1 MQDIEKLAHSV
12 FEDAAQEPPKEVWDS
27 IESRLQGS
35 APQSGASH
43 GGKRGRWIMIAGA
56 GAVVAAA
63 LAFAVAQTRIS
74 NVIETSSEPTAQ
86 LTTIE
91 ENTMPEGAY
100 QEALGDEEQS
110 QQRGSLYAEKQT
122 PQIAVTRPEEKV
134 NRQPVDNQVSDQSGS
149 QEEPIFDLLEYQLSS
164 HEYDIP
170 SNPQQAVSQQEHPQA
185 KPSEQSGAKPS
196 EPQQMKQG
204 DTQAIELTIP
214 NILSP
219 NGDGYNDCW
228 NIPDLA
234 KYGRASVQIFT
245 AQRKRVYASDNYR
258 GEFCG
263 DDLPSGDYFYVLTI
277 RHLNYT
283 RRGVLVIKR

>member
-43 GGKRGRWIMIAGA
+43 AGKRGRWIMIAGA

-63 LAFAVAQTRIS
+63 LAFAVAQTRIA
-74 NVIETSSEPTAQ
+74 NVIEPSSEPTAQ

-91 ENTMPEGAY
+91 ENTIPEGAY
-100 QEALGDEEQS
+100 QEARGDEEQS

-122 PQIAVTRPEEKV
+122 PQIAVSRPEEKV

-170 SNPQQAVSQQEHPQA
+170 SDPQPAVTHQEHPQA
-185 KPSEQSGAKPS
+185 KQSEQPEAKSSTPK
-196 EPQQMKQG
+196 PAQPV
-204 DTQAIELTIP
+204 DTQTIELVIP

-228 NIPDLA
+228 RIPDLA
-234 KYGRASVQIFT
+234 KYGRASVQVFT
-245 AQRKRVYASDNYR
+245 AQKKRVYASDNYE
-258 GEFCG
+258 GDFCG